1 MYVAAFCYYANATYI
16 AYFDSWGISLFL
28 TLGQAEGGKG
38 HGVHGW
44 HDYRELF
51 FEQTQYSA
59 LSDIK
64 TETSNLK
71 FEVWLF

>member
-1 MYVAAFCYYANATYI
+1 MYVEAFCYYANATYI
-16 AYFDSWGISLFL
+16 AYFDSCGIVLFL
-28 TLGQAEGGKG
+28 ELGQAEGGKG
-38 HGVHGW
+38 QHVHGW

-51 FEQTQYSA
+51 FEQAQDSA

>member
-1 MYVAAFCYYANATYI
+1 
-16 AYFDSWGISLFL
+16 L

-38 HGVHGW
+38 QNVHGW

-51 FEQTQYSA
+51 FEQAQDPT
-59 LSDIK
+59 LSDIN

>member
-1 MYVAAFCYYANATYI
+1 M
-16 AYFDSWGISLFL
+16 
-28 TLGQAEGGKG
+28 
-38 HGVHGW
+38 HGW

-51 FEQTQYSA
+51 FEQAQYSA

>member
-1 MYVAAFCYYANATYI
+1 VYVAAFCYYANATYI

-28 TLGQAEGGKG
+28 TLGQTEGGKG
-38 HGVHGW
+38 QRVYGW

-51 FEQTQYSA
+51 FEQAQDSA

>member
-1 MYVAAFCYYANATYI
+1 MLAHFVTMQMQLI
-16 AYFDSWGISLFL
+16 LHTLIVEELSYFWRWGRRNE
-28 TLGQAEGGKG
+28 AKDRM
-38 HGVHGW
+38 HGW

-51 FEQTQYSA
+51 FEQAQYSA